1 MKKLSLIL
9 LISLT
14 LLLMISIRRC
24 SLTIRTPEPISSNSN
39 NTITTP
45 NSSSTI
51 ASSNSSTRT
60 RSYKPISMCTSEQ
73 LKYGTGICYVSS
85 NTHNLIILD
94 FEKKISNITSVEYQ
108 ILNSHNKATT
118 TGTSTS
124 VTLSEKRTKERGNE
138 FRLQVKYGVGDLT
151 HGKSLKPVGIYYY

>member
-1 MKKLSLIL
+1 MKKFL
-9 LISLT
+9 LI
-14 LLLMISIRRC
+14 LLLMIIIRRC
-24 SLTIRTPEPISSNSN
+24 SLILSIPESTPSNSNNPVTSSNLTNTVTSSNSN
-39 NTITTP
+39 TT
-45 NSSSTI
+45 
-51 ASSNSSTRT
+51 T

-108 ILNSHNKATT
+108 ILNRHTKATT

-151 HGKSLKPVGIYYY
+151 HSESLKPVGIYYY